1 MLRWHLQRGRHAI
14 PKSVTPSRIVENFEI
29 FDFELSDEQLQ
40 QIDALN
46 TDLRGGPE
54 PENITM
60 ENYYREIPE
69 A

>member
-1 MLRWHLQRGRHAI
+1 MAL
-14 PKSVTPSRIVENFEI
+14 SRIVENFEI